1 MTKVVQYP
9 DKSNNPAF
17 AFTIA
22 DDTAILHYTE
32 SLQNFV
38 STHGPFIFNAIKDLI
53 PTLQGAQGPAGK
65 DGVDGRSAYELA
77 VASGFSGTGAEWL
90 ASLKG
95 KNGINGADGKA
106 GQDGTAGVAGR
117 DGVNGQDGQSAY
129 ELAVAN
135 GFNGTETQW
144 LASLKGAKGDTGAVG
159 PQGSS
164 GKDGVTGAQGP
175 AGKNGVDG
183 KNGQSAYELAVTSGF
198 TGTESEWLT
207 SLKGKD
213 GAAGSGTGGDFS
225 LSVDSVMDL
234 VRDAINLHVD
244 VTTGELIADNKT
256 IDQSTFVGAVAA
268 KVLPMVQLSL
278 KEPDLYAEIGG
289 DN

>member
-53 PTLQGAQGPAGK
+53 PTLQGEPGVAGKDGANGQSAYQLAVASGFSGTETEWLASLKGAQGVAGKDGKPGADGAPGVAGKDGKPGADGAPGVAGK
-65 DGVDGRSAYELA
+65 DGVDGRSAYE
-77 VASGFSGTGAEWL
+77 
-90 ASLKG
+90 
-95 KNGINGADGKA
+95 I
-106 GQDGTAGVAGR
+106 
-117 DGVNGQDGQSAY
+117 
-129 ELAVAN
+129 AVAN
-135 GFNGTETQW
+135 GF
-144 LASLKGAKGDTGAVG
+144 
-159 PQGSS
+159 
-164 GKDGVTGAQGP
+164 
-175 AGKNGVDG
+175 
-183 KNGQSAYELAVTSGF
+183 
-198 TGTESEWLT
+198 TGTEAEWLT

-213 GAAGSGTGGDFS
+213 GAAGPGTGGDFS
-225 LSVDSVMDL
+225 LSVDSVMEL
-234 VRDAINLHVD
+234 VKQAINLHVD
-244 VTTGELIADNKT
+244 IATGDLIADNAI

-289 DN
+289 DS

>member
-53 PTLQGAQGPAGK
+53 PTLQGEPGVAGKDGANGQSAYQLAVASGFSGTETEWLASLKGDAGVAGPQGLQGEKGDTGLQGVTGKDGLAGAQGPAGK
-65 DGVDGRSAYELA
+65 DGVDGKSAYDLA
-77 VASGFSGTGAEWL
+77 VD
-90 ASLKG
+90 
-95 KNGINGADGKA
+95 N
-106 GQDGTAGVAGR
+106 
-117 DGVNGQDGQSAY
+117 
-129 ELAVAN
+129 
-135 GFNGTETQW
+135 
-144 LASLKGAKGDTGAVG
+144 
-159 PQGSS
+159 
-164 GKDGVTGAQGP
+164 
-175 AGKNGVDG
+175 
-183 KNGQSAYELAVTSGF
+183 GF
-198 TGTESEWLT
+198 TGTEEEWLV

-213 GAAGSGTGGDFS
+213 GSAGSGTGGDFS

-234 VRDAINLHVD
+234 VKEAINLHVD

-256 IDQSTFVGAVAA
+256 IDQTTFVGAVAA
-268 KVLPMVQLSL
+268 KVLPMVQLTL

-289 DN
+289 DS

>member
-1 MTKVVQYP
+1 MTTNVVQYS
-9 DKSNNPAF
+9 DKDGNKAY

-53 PTLQGAQGPAGK
+53 PTLQGAQGVAGK
-65 DGVDGRSAYELA
+65 DGVDGQSAYELA
-77 VASGFSGTGAEWL
+77 VASGFSGTKTEWL

-95 KNGINGADGKA
+95 DAGAA
-106 GQDGTAGVAGR
+106 GPQGLQG
-117 DGVNGQDGQSAY
+117 
-129 ELAVAN
+129 E
-135 GFNGTETQW
+135 
-144 LASLKGAKGDTGAVG
+144 KGDTGL
-159 PQGSS
+159 QGVT
-164 GKDGVTGAQGP
+164 GKDGLAGAQGP
-175 AGKNGVDG
+175 AGKDGVDG
-183 KNGQSAYELAVTSGF
+183 KSAYDLAVDNGF
-198 TGTESEWLT
+198 TGTEEEWLT

-213 GAAGSGTGGDFS
+213 GSAGSDTGDFS
-225 LSVDSVMDL
+225 LPVDSVMDL
-234 VRDAINLHVD
+234 VKEAINLHVD

-268 KVLPMVQLSL
+268 KVLPMVQLTL

-289 DN
+289 DS